1 MQIFRAMET
10 TVMYY
15 KKLSHAPVSVSE
27 QALEIWPMF
36 PKWFAITGQ
45 LSRGTPCSPW
55 GRIYDFIRD
64 I

>member
-1 MQIFRAMET
+1 
-10 TVMYY
+10 MYY
-15 KKLSHAPVSVSE
+15 KKLRHAPVSVSE
-27 QALEIWPMF
+27 QALETWPMF

-55 GRIYDFIRD
+55 GRIYDFIQD